1 MARKLVARPE
11 VATQQPYLEGVAK
24 YLADKLYGPNGPPRD
39 TKFLDLEELAVQLG
53 NAISQELLNRTLAR
67 QAAAPDID
75 PSDEGEL
82 CPTCHEPGA
91 QVKPEPRT
99 VTTRVGDAEWNEP
112 QRHCPRCRRSFFPS
126 VPKLG
131 D

>member
-11 VATQQPYLEGVAK
+11 VAAQQPYLEGVAK
-24 YLADKLYGPNGPPRD
+24 YLADKLYGANGPPRG

-53 NAISQELLNRTLAR
+53 NAISRELLNRTLAR
-67 QAAAPDID
+67 QAAAPVVD
-75 PSDEGEL
+75 PSDEDEL
-82 CPTCHEPGA
+82 CPTCREPA
-91 QVKPEPRT
+91 ARVKPEPRT

-112 QRHCPRCRRSFFPS
+112 QRHCCRCRRSFFPS